1 MWEYGLKKFFL
12 ESPLMYDVPSHYKG
26 DPFALVRLSPSAS
39 AAAAVNY
46 SKWNKNGTCLLADKL
61 DMSSV
66 WCHACR
72 LVHHQNPINLWDR
85 FTTPPSQHYGCVAA
99 AAAVL

>member
-1 MWEYGLKKFFL
+1 MM
-12 ESPLMYDVPSHYKG
+12 SPFTIRGTLLLW
-26 DPFALVRLSPSAS
+26 FASLSAR
-39 AAAAVNY
+39 AAAVVNY
-46 SKWNKNGTCLLADKL
+46 SKWNKNGTCLPADKL

-85 FTTPPSQHYGCVAA
+85 FTTPPSQHYDCVAA
-99 AAAVL
+99 VL